1 MADDLSLLLRL
12 RAENT
17 QAKAVLSDT
26 RAAVAQLR
34 QSFGPQLTQTVTVA
48 NKAFTDLG
56 DNLNNFVAQRV
67 PLVGGA
73 VVRITDGLKSIGTQS
88 PKTQKAVAG
97 VAESIQSI
105 ATQSGKT
112 VPQIANFL
120 AKYIQLEGQSKR
132 NDAAF
137 KFFGGSV
144 DLIGNK
150 TAKFAPELEKVGAE
164 LAAVSGQ
171 SVKAGASVAAMAG
184 PIGIAVLALVALTVG
199 AAAAAKELFDLS
211 KRTAEFQGRMF
222 DLAQQTGLAVETLS
236 AFEVVARTTGGSLD
250 TIAQAVVNFQRK
262 LDDAQDPLSKTAEQF
277 RKFKIETDDT
287 ESALRQ
293 TFVALAAMPEGFAQT
308 NAAAE
313 FFGARGGKQV
323 LAILKETNG
332 DLDGTI
338 KRLRDLGILI
348 TDDAARAAD
357 KFNDELELL
366 NFEMRALGAVA
377 AEDLI
382 PALTQVIRSL
392 GEMVT
397 AMRPLISLFGTLAG
411 SVIRP
416 VADGLKGLS
425 LVVQALTGDYKG
437 LAKAIREAN
446 EAKELPEVK
455 IARSVVGVLGRP
467 DITAAQIPGLTPVPL
482 PGAPTQQQAASQAVN
497 QADAVLAAVKRKA
510 AEQNQALDALF
521 QQGRRNR
528 QQQALE
534 TIAENKQVLKAD
546 QDRIDALLAQKEQE
560 IKALD
565 EAQRNRGEIV
575 NRDSEQYRAI
585 TAQIV
590 KLQQERLDKESL
602 FEVTSREIR
611 ARAAKERA
619 DDTRNQIANE
629 RDLLLGEFDRTI
641 KDIEAQIARG
651 AKAEEDGLTI
661 IEQLEKAKID
671 AQLESLQKQKD
682 VGFLT
687 VQDQKDLDAELQKL
701 QQERDRLDDEQK
713 ARRLQRERNAAER
726 TREILLTNIDTL
738 LELEQIGGERRIAT
752 IQALAEQRVITEEE
766 AAKRILK
773 IRLDLLDDE
782 IEATEAKLEAAKSI
796 ADKDERIR
804 TQAELNNQLRIL
816 KEQRVTIEAEGNRAI
831 DDARQQD
838 LDSARRYADELE
850 DIQDR
855 TRAIERD
862 TAQEVIRLMVL
873 SFARRKDIIRAQ
885 RDLELQEE
893 EDRHRRATERI
904 ERQKREL
911 DEQIK
916 VLQVYLESLKIGT
929 DVEIAEYEPLVAEI
943 DKLLGKKKEL
953 EEQQKKEDDR
963 NKTRKRRVTKEA
975 DDAEDDADPAGRI
988 GIDSD
993 DLKEFARVVEDSI
1006 VPLNEILRNSF
1017 LQVADAIGQT
1027 VQNWVLLGE
1036 TGPAVMRKILAQ
1048 ALASIAA
1055 EAAVNAVKELALGF
1069 ATLFFNPA
1077 ESASHFT
1084 AAALWGSIAGVS
1096 AIAGRAVAGDLFK
1109 PKGSGSGSGTGSDRG
1124 PQGLNPITLPR
1135 NQPQP
1140 IRVVVVVQPDGSKFG
1155 QAVTAHIL
1163 DDGKNAGPI
1172 REFFKEDR
1180 SI

>member
-12 RAENT
+12 RGENA
-17 QAKAVLSDT
+17 QLKATLADT

-48 NKAFTDLG
+48 NKTFTDLG
-56 DNLNNFVAQRV
+56 DNLNNFVAQRA
-67 PLVGGA
+67 PLVSSA
-73 VVRITDGLKSIGTQS
+73 VIRITDGLKSLGAES
-88 PKTQKAVAG
+88 PKTQKAVAS
-97 VAESIQSI
+97 VADSIQSI

-112 VPQIANFL
+112 IPQISAFL
-120 AKYIQLEGQSKR
+120 AKYIQIEGQSKR

-164 LAAVSGQ
+164 LAAVSGE
-171 SVKAGASVAAMAG
+171 SVKAGSSIAAMAG
-184 PIGIAVLALVALTVG
+184 PIGIAVLALAALTAG
-199 AAAAAKELFDLS
+199 AVAAAKELFDLS

-277 RKFKIETDDT
+277 RKFKINTSDT
-287 ESALRQ
+287 ETALRQ
-293 TFVALAAMPEGFAQT
+293 TFIALAAMPEGFAQT

-332 DLDGTI
+332 DLDATI

-348 TDDAARAAD
+348 SDDAARAAD
-357 KFNDELELL
+357 RFNDELALLDFEL
-366 NFEMRALGAVA
+366 RALGAAA
-377 AEDLI
+377 AEELI
-382 PALTQVIRSL
+382 PALTEIIRSL
-392 GEMVT
+392 GEIVT
-397 AMRPLISLFGTLAG
+397 ATRPLISLFGSLAG
-411 SVIRP
+411 FAIRP
-416 VADGLKGLS
+416 VADGFKGLS
-425 LVVQALTGDYKG
+425 IIVQALTRDYEG
-437 LAKAIREAN
+437 LAKSIKEAREQQ
-446 EAKELPEVK
+446 EIFPLKTPEV
-455 IARSVVGVLGRP
+455 
-467 DITAAQIPGLTPVPL
+467 TPVPL
-482 PGAPTQQQAASQAVN
+482 PGAPTPQQTASEAVN
-497 QADAVLAAVKRKA
+497 QADVVLAAVKRKV
-510 AEQNQALDALF
+510 AEQNQALDSLF
-521 QQGRRNR
+521 QQGRRDR

-534 TIAENKQVLKAD
+534 TIELNKQVLKAE
-546 QDRIDALLAQKEQE
+546 QERIDALLSQKEQE

-565 EAQRNRGEIV
+565 KAAQDRGEIT

-590 KLQQERLDKESL
+590 KLQQERLDKENE
-602 FEVTSREIR
+602 FEVSSRAIR
-611 ARAAKERA
+611 AKAAKERA
-619 DDTRNQIANE
+619 DATRNQLANE

-641 KDIEAQIARG
+641 KDIEAQIARS
-651 AKAEEDGLTI
+651 ATAEEDGLAI

-671 AQLESLQKQKD
+671 ARLESLQKQKE

-687 VQDQKDLDAELQKL
+687 VQDQKDLNAELQKL

-713 ARRLQRERNAAER
+713 ARRLQRERNAAQR
-726 TREILLTNIDTL
+726 TREILLANLDTI
-738 LELEQIGGERRIAT
+738 LELEQITGERRIAT
-752 IQALAEQRVITEEE
+752 IQALADRRVITEED

-782 IEATEAKLEAAKSI
+782 IEATQSKLEAAKSI

-804 TQAELNNQLRIL
+804 TQAELNNQLKIL
-816 KEQRVTIEAEGNRAI
+816 KEQRVTIETEGNRAL
-831 DDARQQD
+831 DDAREQD
-838 LDSARRYADELE
+838 LANERRYADELE

-855 TRAIERD
+855 VRSIERD
-862 TAQEVIRLMVL
+862 TAEDVIRLMVL

-904 ERQKREL
+904 DSQKREL

-929 DVEIAEYEPLVAEI
+929 DAEIAEYERLRAEI
-943 DKLLGKKKEL
+943 EKLIEKRKEL
-953 EEQQKKEDDR
+953 ERQQKKEDDKT
-963 NKTRKRRVTKEA
+963 KTRKRRVTDESKR
-975 DDAEDDADPAGRI
+975 DEDDADPIGRI
-988 GIDSD
+988 GIGKD
-993 DLKEFARVVEDSI
+993 DLKEFARTVEDSI
-1006 VPLNEILRNSF
+1006 VPLNEILRDSF

-1084 AAALWGSIAGVS
+1084 AAAIWGSIGGVA
-1096 AIAGRAVAGDLFK
+1096 AIAGRGVAGDLFK
-1109 PKGSGSGSGTGSDRG
+1109 QKSGAGGAVGTGRDSG
-1124 PQGLNPITLPR
+1124 PQALQTIVQDR
-1135 NQPQP
+1135 NRPPQPQ
-1140 IRVVVVVQPDGSKFG
+1140 VVIVKLQSDMGELNKVITAAVVQNYGEG
-1155 QAVTAHIL
+1155 
-1163 DDGKNAGPI
+1163 GEI
-1172 REFFKEDR
+1172 REVIATDGR
-1180 SI
+1180 AR